1 MEKDFDII
9 IYGATGFTGK
19 LCSKYLSENTSDI
32 KWAIAGRNKEKLEEV
47 KKEFSLDV
55 DIFIAES
62 NDEKALDNI
71 TQNTKVVLS
80 TAGPFHRYSS
90 NLVKSCVKNSS
101 DYVDITGEFFW
112 IREMIDLHHEEASSK
127 GVRIV
132 PACGYDSIP
141 SDLGTFFASTKINEP
156 IKRIESFHAGQGGVS
171 GGTTET
177 GFSMG
182 DLKLGKKMNDP
193 FVLNPEKSVSKE
205 QKLLGSDSVGIK
217 KNNLIKSWTG
227 PFIMAVSNTRVVRRS
242 AALLELN
249 QEGYGVNFTY
259 QEHAFYKKFRT
270 ALLVTFVT
278 LLFGLILSTP
288 IRKLVRP
295 LLPKPGEGPS
305 EETMEN
311 GFFDS
316 FFSAELGSGEKKLF
330 RVHGKGDPG
339 YKVTSKFVCE
349 SALTLVKE
357 REKLPGGE
365 GYGGVLTPAS
375 GLGQPL
381 IDRLSK
387 NGVIFEGPII
397 L

>member
-1 MEKDFDII
+1 MTKDYDII

-19 LCSKYLSENTSDI
+19 LCAKYLSENTNDI
-32 KWAIAGRNKEKLEEV
+32 NWAIAGRNKEKLEDV

-205 QKLLGSDSVGIK
+205 QKLLGSDSIGLK
-217 KNNLIKSWTG
+217 KNNLINSWTG

-259 QEHAFYKKFRT
+259 QEHAFYKKFST

-288 IRKLVRP
+288 LRKLVRP

-305 EETMEN
+305 KETMEN

-316 FFSAELGSGEKKLF
+316 FFSAEVDSGEKKLF

-349 SALTLVKE
+349 SALTLIKE
-357 REKLPGGE
+357 RKKLPGGQ

-381 IDRLSK
+381 IDRLSS
-387 NGVIFEGPII
+387 NGVNFEGP

>member
-1 MEKDFDII
+1 MTKDYDIV

-19 LCSKYLSENTSDI
+19 LCAKYLSENTNDI
-32 KWAIAGRNKEKLEEV
+32 NWAIAGRNKEKLEEV

-141 SDLGTFFASTKINEP
+141 SDLGTFFSSTKINEP

-205 QKLLGSDSVGIK
+205 QKLLGSDSVGLK
-217 KNNLIKSWTG
+217 KNSLINSWTG

-259 QEHAFYKKFRT
+259 QEHAFYKKLST

-288 IRKLVRP
+288 LRKLIRP

-305 EETMEN
+305 KETMEN

-316 FFSAELGSGEKKLF
+316 FFSAEVGSGEKKLF

-349 SALTLVKE
+349 SALTLIKE
-357 REKLPGGE
+357 REKLPGGQ

-381 IDRLSK
+381 IDRLSS
-387 NGVIFEGPII
+387 NGVNFEGP

>member
-1 MEKDFDII
+1 MEKNLDIVV
-9 IYGATGFTGK
+9 YGATGFTGK
-19 LCSKYLSENTSDI
+19 LCAKYLSENSVDLN
-32 KWAIAGRNKEKLEEV
+32 WAIAGRNKEKLEEL
-47 KKEFSLDV
+47 KKELSLDV

-71 TQNTKVVLS
+71 TKNTKVVLS

-127 GVRIV
+127 GVRII

-141 SDLGTFFASTKINEP
+141 SDLGTFFSSTKIKEP

-193 FVLNPEKSVSKE
+193 FVLNPENSVSNE
-205 QKLLGSDSVGIK
+205 QKLLSSDSVGIK
-217 KNNLIKSWTG
+217 KNNLIESWTG

-316 FFSAELGSGEKKLF
+316 FFTAELDNGEKKLF

-349 SALTLVKE
+349 SALTLVKD
-357 REKLPGGE
+357 REKLPGGNE
-365 GYGGVLTPAS
+365 YGGVLTPAS

-381 IDRLSK
+381 IDRLSS
-387 NGVIFEGPII
+387 NGVHFEGP

>member
-1 MEKDFDII
+1 MEKNLDIVV
-9 IYGATGFTGK
+9 YGATGFTGK
-19 LCSKYLSENTSDI
+19 LCAKYLSENSVDLN
-32 KWAIAGRNKEKLEEV
+32 WAIAGRNKEKLEEL
-47 KKEFSLDV
+47 KKELSLDV

-71 TQNTKVVLS
+71 TKNTKVVLS

-127 GVRIV
+127 GVRII

-141 SDLGTFFASTKINEP
+141 SDLGTFFSSTKIKEP

-193 FVLNPEKSVSKE
+193 FVLNPEKSVSNE
-205 QKLLGSDSVGIK
+205 QKLLSSDSVGIK
-217 KNNLIKSWTG
+217 KNNLIESWTG

-316 FFSAELGSGEKKLF
+316 FFTAELDNGEKKLF

-349 SALTLVKE
+349 SALTLVKD
-357 REKLPGGE
+357 REKLPGGND
-365 GYGGVLTPAS
+365 YGGVLTPAS

-381 IDRLSK
+381 IDRLSS
-387 NGVIFEGPII
+387 NGVHFEGP

>member
-1 MEKDFDII
+1 MTKDYDIV

-19 LCSKYLSENTSDI
+19 LCAKYLSENTNDI
-32 KWAIAGRNKEKLEEV
+32 NWAIAGRNKEKLEDV

-205 QKLLGSDSVGIK
+205 QKLLGSDSVGLK
-217 KNNLIKSWTG
+217 KNSLINSWTG

-242 AALLELN
+242 AALLALN

-259 QEHAFYKKFRT
+259 QEHAFYKKFST

-288 IRKLVRP
+288 LRKLIRP

-305 EETMEN
+305 KETMEN

-316 FFSAELGSGEKKLF
+316 FFSAEVGSGEKKLF

-349 SALTLVKE
+349 SALTLIKE
-357 REKLPGGE
+357 REKLPGGQ

-381 IDRLSK
+381 IDRLSS
-387 NGVIFEGPII
+387 NGVNFEGP

>member
-1 MEKDFDII
+1 MTKDYDIV

-19 LCSKYLSENTSDI
+19 LCAKYLSENTNDI
-32 KWAIAGRNKEKLEEV
+32 NWAIAGRNKEKLEEV

-205 QKLLGSDSVGIK
+205 QKLLGSDSVGLK
-217 KNNLIKSWTG
+217 KNSLINSWTG

-259 QEHAFYKKFRT
+259 QEHAFYKKFST

-288 IRKLVRP
+288 LRKLIRP

-305 EETMEN
+305 KETMEN

-316 FFSAELGSGEKKLF
+316 FFSAEVGGGEKKLF

-349 SALTLVKE
+349 SALTLIKE
-357 REKLPGGE
+357 REKLPGGQ

-381 IDRLSK
+381 IDRLSS
-387 NGVIFEGPII
+387 NGVNFEGP

>member
-1 MEKDFDII
+1 MKKNFDII
-9 IYGATGFTGK
+9 VYGASGFTGK
-19 LCSKYLSENTSDI
+19 LCARYLSENAKDI
-32 KWAIAGRNKEKLEEV
+32 KWAIAGRNKKKLEDI
-47 KKEFSLDV
+47 KKDLSLDV

-62 NDEKALDNI
+62 NDEDALDNI
-71 TQNTKVVLS
+71 TLNTQVVLS

-90 NLVKSCVKNSS
+90 KLVKSCVKNSS

-112 IREMIDLHHEEASSK
+112 IREMIDLHHKEASSK
-127 GVRIV
+127 GVRII

-141 SDLGTFFASTKINEP
+141 SDLGTFFANSKIKEP
-156 IKRIESFHAGQGGVS
+156 IKRIESFHAGQGGIS

-193 FVLNPEKSVSKE
+193 FVLNPENSVSKE
-205 QKLLGSDSVGIK
+205 QKLLSSDSIGLK
-217 KNNLIKSWTG
+217 KNSLIKSWTG

-242 AALLELN
+242 AALLETK

-259 QEHAFYKKFRT
+259 QEHAFYKKFKT
-270 ALLVTFVT
+270 AFLVTCVT
-278 LLFGLILSTP
+278 LMFGLILKTP
-288 IRKLVRP
+288 VRKLVRP

-305 EETMEN
+305 EDTMEN

-316 FFSAELGSGEKKLF
+316 FFAAELDNGEKKLF

-349 SALTLVKE
+349 SALTLIKE
-357 REKLPGGE
+357 RGELPGGE
-365 GYGGVLTPAS
+365 EYGGVLTPAS

-381 IDRLSK
+381 IDRLSS
-387 NGVIFEGPII
+387 NGVNFEGP

>member
-1 MEKDFDII
+1 MKKNFDII
-9 IYGATGFTGK
+9 VYGATGFTGK
-19 LCSKYLSENTSDI
+19 LCARYLSENAKDI
-32 KWAIAGRNKEKLEEV
+32 KWAIAGRNKKKLEDI
-47 KKEFSLDV
+47 KKDLSLDV

-62 NDEKALDNI
+62 NDEDALDNI
-71 TQNTKVVLS
+71 TLNTQVVLS

-90 NLVKSCVKNSS
+90 KLVKSCVKNSS

-112 IREMIDLHHEEASSK
+112 IREMIDLHHNEASSK
-127 GVRIV
+127 GVRII

-141 SDLGTFFASTKINEP
+141 SDLGTFFANSKIKEP
-156 IKRIESFHAGQGGVS
+156 IKRIESFHAGQGGIS

-193 FVLNPEKSVSKE
+193 FVLNPENSVSKE
-205 QKLLGSDSVGIK
+205 QKLLSSDSIGLK
-217 KNNLIKSWTG
+217 KNSLIKSWTG
-227 PFIMAVSNTRVVRRS
+227 PFIIAVSNTRVVRRS
-242 AALLELN
+242 AALLETK

-259 QEHAFYKKFRT
+259 QEHAFYKKFKT
-270 ALLVTFVT
+270 AFLVTCVT
-278 LLFGLILSTP
+278 LMFGLILKTP
-288 IRKLVRP
+288 VRKLVRP

-305 EETMEN
+305 EDTMEN

-316 FFSAELGSGEKKLF
+316 FFAAELDSGEKKLF

-349 SALTLVKE
+349 SALTLIKE
-357 REKLPGGE
+357 RGELPGGE
-365 GYGGVLTPAS
+365 EYGGVLTPAS

-381 IDRLSK
+381 IDRLSS
-387 NGVIFEGPII
+387 NGVNFEGP

>member
-1 MEKDFDII
+1 MKKNFDII
-9 IYGATGFTGK
+9 VYGATGFTGK
-19 LCSKYLSENTSDI
+19 LCARYLSENAKDI
-32 KWAIAGRNKEKLEEV
+32 KWAIAGRNKKKLEDI
-47 KKEFSLDV
+47 KKDLLLDV

-62 NDEKALDNI
+62 NDEDALDNI
-71 TQNTKVVLS
+71 TLNTQVVLS

-90 NLVKSCVKNSS
+90 KLVKSCVKNSS

-112 IREMIDLHHEEASSK
+112 IREMIDLHHKEASSK
-127 GVRIV
+127 GVRII

-141 SDLGTFFASTKINEP
+141 SDLGTFFANSKIKEP
-156 IKRIESFHAGQGGVS
+156 VKRIESFHAGQGGIS

-193 FVLNPEKSVSKE
+193 FVLNPENSVSKE
-205 QKLLGSDSVGIK
+205 QKLLSSDSIGLK
-217 KNNLIKSWTG
+217 KNSLIKSWTG

-242 AALLELN
+242 AALLETK

-259 QEHAFYKKFRT
+259 QEHAFYKKFKT
-270 ALLVTFVT
+270 AFLVTCVT
-278 LLFGLILSTP
+278 LMFGLILKTP
-288 IRKLVRP
+288 VRKLVRP

-305 EETMEN
+305 EDTMEN

-316 FFSAELGSGEKKLF
+316 FFAAELDSGEKKLF

-349 SALTLVKE
+349 SALTLIKE
-357 REKLPGGE
+357 RGELPGGE
-365 GYGGVLTPAS
+365 EYGGVLTPAS

-381 IDRLSK
+381 IDRLSS
-387 NGVIFEGPII
+387 NGVNFEGP

>member
-1 MEKDFDII
+1 MTKDYDIV

-19 LCSKYLSENTSDI
+19 LCAKYLSENTNDI
-32 KWAIAGRNKEKLEEV
+32 NWAIAGRNKEKLEEV

-205 QKLLGSDSVGIK
+205 QKLLGSDSVGLK
-217 KNNLIKSWTG
+217 KNSLINSWTG

-259 QEHAFYKKFRT
+259 QEHAFYKKLST

-288 IRKLVRP
+288 LRKLIRP

-305 EETMEN
+305 KETMEN

-316 FFSAELGSGEKKLF
+316 FFSAEVGSGEKKLF

-349 SALTLVKE
+349 SALTLIKE
-357 REKLPGGE
+357 REKLPGGQ

-381 IDRLSK
+381 IDRLSS
-387 NGVIFEGPII
+387 NGVNFEGP

>member
-1 MEKDFDII
+1 MKKNFDII
-9 IYGATGFTGK
+9 VYGATGFTGK
-19 LCSKYLSENTSDI
+19 LCARYLSENAKDI
-32 KWAIAGRNKEKLEEV
+32 KWAIAGRNKKKLEDI
-47 KKEFSLDV
+47 KKDLSLDV

-62 NDEKALDNI
+62 NDEDALDNI
-71 TQNTKVVLS
+71 TLNTQVVLS

-90 NLVKSCVKNSS
+90 KLVKSCVKNSS

-112 IREMIDLHHEEASSK
+112 IREMIDLHHNEASSK
-127 GVRIV
+127 GVRII

-141 SDLGTFFASTKINEP
+141 SDLGTFFASSKIKEP
-156 IKRIESFHAGQGGVS
+156 IKRIESFHAGQGGIS

-193 FVLNPEKSVSKE
+193 FVLNPENSVSKE
-205 QKLLGSDSVGIK
+205 QKLLSSDSIGLK
-217 KNNLIKSWTG
+217 KNSLIKSWTG

-242 AALLELN
+242 AALLETK

-259 QEHAFYKKFRT
+259 QEHAFYKKFKT
-270 ALLVTFVT
+270 AFLVTCVT
-278 LLFGLILSTP
+278 LMFGLILKTP
-288 IRKLVRP
+288 VRKLVRP

-305 EETMEN
+305 EDTMEN

-316 FFSAELGSGEKKLF
+316 FFAAELDSGEKKLF
-330 RVHGKGDPG
+330 RVYGKGDPG

-349 SALTLVKE
+349 SALTLIKE
-357 REKLPGGE
+357 RGELPGGE
-365 GYGGVLTPAS
+365 EYGGVLTPAS

-381 IDRLSK
+381 IDRLSS
-387 NGVIFEGPII
+387 NGVNFEGP

>member
-1 MEKDFDII
+1 MEKNLDIVV
-9 IYGATGFTGK
+9 YGATGFTGK
-19 LCSKYLSENTSDI
+19 LCAKYLSENSVDLN
-32 KWAIAGRNKEKLEEV
+32 WAIAGRNKEKLEEL
-47 KKEFSLDV
+47 KKELSLDV

-71 TQNTKVVLS
+71 TKNTKVVLS

-127 GVRIV
+127 GVRII

-141 SDLGTFFASTKINEP
+141 SDLGTFFSSTKIKEP

-193 FVLNPEKSVSKE
+193 FVLNPEKSVSNE
-205 QKLLGSDSVGIK
+205 QKLLSSDSVGIK
-217 KNNLIKSWTG
+217 KNSLIESWTG
-227 PFIMAVSNTRVVRRS
+227 PFIMAISNTRVVRRS

-316 FFSAELGSGEKKLF
+316 FFTAELDNGEKKLF

-349 SALTLVKE
+349 SALTLVKD
-357 REKLPGGE
+357 REKLPGGNE
-365 GYGGVLTPAS
+365 YGGVLTPAS

-381 IDRLSK
+381 IDRLSS
-387 NGVIFEGPII
+387 NGVHFEGP

>member
-1 MEKDFDII
+1 MEKHLDIVV
-9 IYGATGFTGK
+9 YGATGFTGK
-19 LCSKYLSENTSDI
+19 LCAKYLSENSVDLN
-32 KWAIAGRNKEKLEEV
+32 WAIAGRNKEKLEEL
-47 KKEFSLDV
+47 KKELSLDV

-71 TQNTKVVLS
+71 TKNTKVVLS

-127 GVRIV
+127 GVRII

-141 SDLGTFFASTKINEP
+141 SDLGTFFSSTKIKEP

-193 FVLNPEKSVSKE
+193 FVLNPEKSVSNE
-205 QKLLGSDSVGIK
+205 QKLLSSDSVGIK
-217 KNNLIKSWTG
+217 KNNLIESWTG

-316 FFSAELGSGEKKLF
+316 FFTAELDNGEKKLF

-349 SALTLVKE
+349 SALTLVKD
-357 REKLPGGE
+357 RENLPGGNE
-365 GYGGVLTPAS
+365 YGGVLTPAS

-381 IDRLSK
+381 IDRLSS
-387 NGVIFEGPII
+387 NGVHFEGP

>member
-1 MEKDFDII
+1 MEKNLDIVV
-9 IYGATGFTGK
+9 YGATGFTGK
-19 LCSKYLSENTSDI
+19 LCAKYLSENSVDLN
-32 KWAIAGRNKEKLEEV
+32 WAIAGRNKEKLEEL
-47 KKEFSLDV
+47 KKELSLDV

-71 TQNTKVVLS
+71 TKNTKVVLS

-127 GVRIV
+127 GVRII

-141 SDLGTFFASTKINEP
+141 SDLGTFFSSTKIKEP
-156 IKRIESFHAGQGGVS
+156 IKRIESFHASQGGVS

-193 FVLNPEKSVSKE
+193 FVLNPEKSVSNE
-205 QKLLGSDSVGIK
+205 QKLLSSDSVGIK
-217 KNNLIKSWTG
+217 KNNLIESWTG
-227 PFIMAVSNTRVVRRS
+227 PFIMAISNTRVVRRS

-316 FFSAELGSGEKKLF
+316 FFTAELDNGEKKLF

-349 SALTLVKE
+349 SALTLVKD
-357 REKLPGGE
+357 REKLPGGNE
-365 GYGGVLTPAS
+365 YGGVLTPAS

-381 IDRLSK
+381 IDRLSS
-387 NGVIFEGPII
+387 NGVHFDGP

>member
-1 MEKDFDII
+1 MKKNFDII
-9 IYGATGFTGK
+9 LYGATGFTGK
-19 LCSKYLSENTSDI
+19 LCARYLSENAKDI
-32 KWAIAGRNKEKLEEV
+32 KWAIAGRNKKKLEDI
-47 KKEFSLDV
+47 KKDLSLDV

-62 NDEKALDNI
+62 NDEDALDNI
-71 TQNTKVVLS
+71 TLNTQVVLS

-90 NLVKSCVKNSS
+90 KLVKSCVKNSS

-112 IREMIDLHHEEASSK
+112 IREMIDLHHNEASSK
-127 GVRIV
+127 GVRII

-141 SDLGTFFASTKINEP
+141 SDLGTFFANSKIKEP
-156 IKRIESFHAGQGGVS
+156 IKRIESFHAGQGGIS

-193 FVLNPEKSVSKE
+193 FVLNPENSVSKE
-205 QKLLGSDSVGIK
+205 QKLLSSDSIGLK
-217 KNNLIKSWTG
+217 KNSLIKSWTG

-242 AALLELN
+242 AALLETK

-259 QEHAFYKKFRT
+259 QEHAFYKKFKT
-270 ALLVTFVT
+270 AFLVTCVT
-278 LLFGLILSTP
+278 LMFGLILKTP
-288 IRKLVRP
+288 VRKLVRP

-305 EETMEN
+305 EDTMEN

-316 FFSAELGSGEKKLF
+316 FFAAELDSGEKKLF

-349 SALTLVKE
+349 SALTLIKE
-357 REKLPGGE
+357 RGELPGGE
-365 GYGGVLTPAS
+365 EYGGVLTPAS

-381 IDRLSK
+381 IDRLSS
-387 NGVIFEGPII
+387 NGVNFEGP

>member
-1 MEKDFDII
+1 MEKNLDIVV
-9 IYGATGFTGK
+9 YGATGFTGK
-19 LCSKYLSENTSDI
+19 LCAKYLSENSVDLN
-32 KWAIAGRNKEKLEEV
+32 WAIAGRNKEKLEEL
-47 KKEFSLDV
+47 KKELSLDV

-71 TQNTKVVLS
+71 TKNTKVVLS

-90 NLVKSCVKNSS
+90 NLVKSCIKNSS

-127 GVRIV
+127 GVRII

-141 SDLGTFFASTKINEP
+141 SDLGTFFSSTKIKEP

-193 FVLNPEKSVSKE
+193 FVLNPEKSVSNE
-205 QKLLGSDSVGIK
+205 QKLLSSDSVGIK
-217 KNNLIKSWTG
+217 KNNLIESWTG
-227 PFIMAVSNTRVVRRS
+227 PFIMAISNTRVVRRS

-316 FFSAELGSGEKKLF
+316 FFTAELDNGEKKLF

-349 SALTLVKE
+349 SALTLVKD
-357 REKLPGGE
+357 REKLPGGNE
-365 GYGGVLTPAS
+365 YGGVLTPAS

-381 IDRLSK
+381 IDRLSS
-387 NGVIFEGPII
+387 NGVHFEGP

>member
-1 MEKDFDII
+1 MEKNLDIVV
-9 IYGATGFTGK
+9 YGATGFTGK
-19 LCSKYLSENTSDI
+19 LCAKYLSENSVDLN
-32 KWAIAGRNKEKLEEV
+32 WAIAGRNKEKLEEL
-47 KKEFSLDV
+47 KKELSLDV

-71 TQNTKVVLS
+71 TKNTKVVLS

-127 GVRIV
+127 GVRII

-141 SDLGTFFASTKINEP
+141 SDLGTFFSSTKIKEP

-193 FVLNPEKSVSKE
+193 FVLNPEKSVSNE
-205 QKLLGSDSVGIK
+205 QKLLSSDSVGIK
-217 KNNLIKSWTG
+217 KNNLIESWTG

-316 FFSAELGSGEKKLF
+316 FFTAELDNGEKKLF

-349 SALTLVKE
+349 SALTLVMD
-357 REKLPGGE
+357 RENLPGGNE
-365 GYGGVLTPAS
+365 YGGVLTPAS

-381 IDRLSK
+381 IDRLSS
-387 NGVIFEGPII
+387 NGVHFDGP

>member
-1 MEKDFDII
+1 MEKNLDIVV
-9 IYGATGFTGK
+9 YGATGFTGK
-19 LCSKYLSENTSDI
+19 LCAKYLSENSVDLN
-32 KWAIAGRNKEKLEEV
+32 WAIAGRNKEKLEEL
-47 KKEFSLDV
+47 KKELSLDV

-71 TQNTKVVLS
+71 TKNTKVVLS

-127 GVRIV
+127 GVRII

-141 SDLGTFFASTKINEP
+141 SDLGTFFSSTKIKEP

-182 DLKLGKKMNDP
+182 DLKLEKKMNDP
-193 FVLNPEKSVSKE
+193 FVLNPEKSVSNE
-205 QKLLGSDSVGIK
+205 QKLLSSDSVGIK
-217 KNNLIKSWTG
+217 KNNLIESWTG

-316 FFSAELGSGEKKLF
+316 FFTAELDNGEKKLF

-349 SALTLVKE
+349 SALTLVKD
-357 REKLPGGE
+357 REKLPGGNE
-365 GYGGVLTPAS
+365 YGGVLTPAS

-381 IDRLSK
+381 IDRLSS
-387 NGVIFEGPII
+387 NGVHFEGP

>member
-1 MEKDFDII
+1 MEKNLDIVV
-9 IYGATGFTGK
+9 YGATGFTGK
-19 LCSKYLSENTSDI
+19 LCAKYLSENSVDLN
-32 KWAIAGRNKEKLEEV
+32 WAIAGRNKEKLEEL
-47 KKEFSLDV
+47 KKELSLDV

-71 TQNTKVVLS
+71 TKNTKVVLS

-127 GVRIV
+127 GVRII

-141 SDLGTFFASTKINEP
+141 SDLGTFFSSTKIKEP

-193 FVLNPEKSVSKE
+193 FVLNPEKSVSNE
-205 QKLLGSDSVGIK
+205 QKLLSSDSVGIK
-217 KNNLIKSWTG
+217 KNNLIESWTG

-316 FFSAELGSGEKKLF
+316 FFTAELDNGEKKLF

-349 SALTLVKE
+349 SALTLVKD
-357 REKLPGGE
+357 REKLPGGNE
-365 GYGGVLTPAS
+365 YGGVLTPAS

-381 IDRLSK
+381 IDRLSL
-387 NGVIFEGPII
+387 NGVHFEGP

>member
-1 MEKDFDII
+1 MTKDYDIV

-19 LCSKYLSENTSDI
+19 LCAKYLSENTNDI
-32 KWAIAGRNKEKLEEV
+32 NWAIAGRNKEKLEEV

-205 QKLLGSDSVGIK
+205 QKLFGSDSVGLK
-217 KNNLIKSWTG
+217 KNSLINSWTG

-259 QEHAFYKKFRT
+259 QEHAFYKKFST

-288 IRKLVRP
+288 LRKLIRP

-305 EETMEN
+305 KETMEN

-316 FFSAELGSGEKKLF
+316 FFSAEVGSGEKKLF

-349 SALTLVKE
+349 SALTLIKE
-357 REKLPGGE
+357 REKLPGGQ

-381 IDRLSK
+381 IDRLSS
-387 NGVIFEGPII
+387 NGVNFEGP

>member
-1 MEKDFDII
+1 MKKNFDII
-9 IYGATGFTGK
+9 VYGATGFTGK
-19 LCSKYLSENTSDI
+19 LCARYLSENAKDI
-32 KWAIAGRNKEKLEEV
+32 KWAIAGRNKKKLEDI
-47 KKEFSLDV
+47 KKDLSLDV

-62 NDEKALDNI
+62 NDEDALDNI
-71 TQNTKVVLS
+71 TLNTQVVLS

-90 NLVKSCVKNSS
+90 KLVKSCVKNSS

-112 IREMIDLHHEEASSK
+112 IREMIDLHHNEASSK
-127 GVRIV
+127 GVRII

-141 SDLGTFFASTKINEP
+141 SDLGTFFANSKITEP
-156 IKRIESFHAGQGGVS
+156 IKRIESFHAGQGGIS

-193 FVLNPEKSVSKE
+193 FVLNPENSVSKE
-205 QKLLGSDSVGIK
+205 QKLLSSDSIGLK
-217 KNNLIKSWTG
+217 KNSLIKSWTG

-242 AALLELN
+242 AALLETK

-259 QEHAFYKKFRT
+259 QEHAFYKKFKT
-270 ALLVTFVT
+270 AFLVTCVT
-278 LLFGLILSTP
+278 LMFGLILKTP
-288 IRKLVRP
+288 VRKLVRP

-305 EETMEN
+305 EDTMEN

-316 FFSAELGSGEKKLF
+316 FFAAELDSGEKKLF
-330 RVHGKGDPG
+330 RVYGKGDPG

-349 SALTLVKE
+349 SALTLIKE
-357 REKLPGGE
+357 RGELPGGE
-365 GYGGVLTPAS
+365 EYGGVLTPAS

-381 IDRLSK
+381 IDRLSS
-387 NGVIFEGPII
+387 NGVNFEGP

>member
-1 MEKDFDII
+1 MTKDYDIV

-19 LCSKYLSENTSDI
+19 LCAKYLSENANDI
-32 KWAIAGRNKEKLEEV
+32 NWAIAGRNKEKLEDV

-62 NDEKALDNI
+62 NDEKALDSI

-90 NLVKSCVKNSS
+90 NLVKSCVNNSS
-101 DYVDITGEFFW
+101 DYVDIIGEFFW

-205 QKLLGSDSVGIK
+205 QKLLGSDSVGLK
-217 KNNLIKSWTG
+217 KNSLINSWTG

-259 QEHAFYKKFRT
+259 QEHAFYKKFST

-288 IRKLVRP
+288 LRKLIRP

-305 EETMEN
+305 KETMEN

-316 FFSAELGSGEKKLF
+316 FFSAEVGSGEKKLF

-349 SALTLVKE
+349 SALTLIKE
-357 REKLPGGE
+357 REKLPGGR

-381 IDRLSK
+381 IDRLSS
-387 NGVIFEGPII
+387 NGVNFEGP

>member
-1 MEKDFDII
+1 MTKNYDIV

-19 LCSKYLSENTSDI
+19 LCAKYLSENANDI
-32 KWAIAGRNKEKLEEV
+32 NWAIAGRNKEKLEEV

-62 NDEKALDNI
+62 NDEKALNSI

-205 QKLLGSDSVGIK
+205 QKLLGSDSVGLK
-217 KNNLIKSWTG
+217 KNSLINSWTG

-259 QEHAFYKKFRT
+259 QEHAFYKKLST

-288 IRKLVRP
+288 LRKLIRP

-305 EETMEN
+305 KETMEN

-316 FFSAELGSGEKKLF
+316 FFSAEVGSGEKKLF

-349 SALTLVKE
+349 SALTLIKE
-357 REKLPGGE
+357 REKLPGGRS
-365 GYGGVLTPAS
+365 YGGVLTPAS

-381 IDRLSK
+381 IDRLSS
-387 NGVIFEGPII
+387 NGVNFEGP

>member
-1 MEKDFDII
+1 MTKDYDIV

-19 LCSKYLSENTSDI
+19 LCAKYLSENANDI
-32 KWAIAGRNKEKLEEV
+32 NWAVAGRNKEKLEDV

-205 QKLLGSDSVGIK
+205 QKLLGSDSVGLK
-217 KNNLIKSWTG
+217 KNSLINSWTG

-259 QEHAFYKKFRT
+259 QEHAFYKKFST

-288 IRKLVRP
+288 LRKLVRP

-305 EETMEN
+305 KETMEN

-316 FFSAELGSGEKKLF
+316 FFSAEVDSGEKKLF

-349 SALTLVKE
+349 SALTLIKE
-357 REKLPGGE
+357 RKKLPGGQ

-381 IDRLSK
+381 IDRLSS
-387 NGVIFEGPII
+387 NGVNFEGP

>member
-1 MEKDFDII
+1 MEKNLDIVV
-9 IYGATGFTGK
+9 YGATGFTGK
-19 LCSKYLSENTSDI
+19 LCAKYLSENSVDLN
-32 KWAIAGRNKEKLEEV
+32 WAIAGRNKEKLEEL
-47 KKEFSLDV
+47 KKELSLDV

-71 TQNTKVVLS
+71 TKNTKVVLS

-127 GVRIV
+127 GVRII

-141 SDLGTFFASTKINEP
+141 SDLGTFFSSTKIKEP

-193 FVLNPEKSVSKE
+193 FVLNPEKSVSNE
-205 QKLLGSDSVGIK
+205 QKLLSSDSVGIK
-217 KNNLIKSWTG
+217 KNNLIESWTG

-249 QEGYGVNFTY
+249 QEGYAVNFTY

-316 FFSAELGSGEKKLF
+316 FFTAELDNGEKKLF

-349 SALTLVKE
+349 SALTLVKD
-357 REKLPGGE
+357 REKLPGGNE
-365 GYGGVLTPAS
+365 YGGVLTPAS

-381 IDRLSK
+381 IDRLSS
-387 NGVIFEGPII
+387 NGVHFEGP

>member
-1 MEKDFDII
+1 
-9 IYGATGFTGK
+9 
-19 LCSKYLSENTSDI
+19 
-32 KWAIAGRNKEKLEEV
+32 
-47 KKEFSLDV
+47 
-55 DIFIAES
+55 
-62 NDEKALDNI
+62 
-71 TQNTKVVLS
+71 
-80 TAGPFHRYSS
+80 
-90 NLVKSCVKNSS
+90 
-101 DYVDITGEFFW
+101 
-112 IREMIDLHHEEASSK
+112 MIDLHHEEASSK

-141 SDLGTFFASTKINEP
+141 SDLGTFFASTKVNEP

-205 QKLLGSDSVGIK
+205 QKLHGSDSVGIK

-288 IRKLVRP
+288 IRKLIRP

>member
-1 MEKDFDII
+1 MEKNLDIVV
-9 IYGATGFTGK
+9 YGATGFTGK
-19 LCSKYLSENTSDI
+19 LCAKYLSGNSVDLN
-32 KWAIAGRNKEKLEEV
+32 WAIAGRNKEKLEEL
-47 KKEFSLDV
+47 KKELSLDV

-71 TQNTKVVLS
+71 TKNTKVVLS

-127 GVRIV
+127 GVRII

-141 SDLGTFFASTKINEP
+141 SDLGTFFSSTKIKEP

-193 FVLNPEKSVSKE
+193 FVLNPEKSVSNE
-205 QKLLGSDSVGIK
+205 QKLLSSDSVGIK
-217 KNNLIKSWTG
+217 KNNLIESWTG

-316 FFSAELGSGEKKLF
+316 FFTAELDNGEKKLF

-349 SALTLVKE
+349 SALTLVKD
-357 REKLPGGE
+357 REKLPGGNE
-365 GYGGVLTPAS
+365 YGGVLTPAS

-381 IDRLSK
+381 IDRLSS
-387 NGVIFEGPII
+387 NGVHFEGP

>member
-1 MEKDFDII
+1 MEKNLDIVV
-9 IYGATGFTGK
+9 YGATGFTGK
-19 LCSKYLSENTSDI
+19 LCAKYLSENSVDLN
-32 KWAIAGRNKEKLEEV
+32 WAIAGRNKEKLEEL
-47 KKEFSLDV
+47 KKELSLDV

-62 NDEKALDNI
+62 NDQKALDNI
-71 TQNTKVVLS
+71 TKNTKVVLS

-127 GVRIV
+127 GVRII

-141 SDLGTFFASTKINEP
+141 SDLGTFFSSTKIKEP
-156 IKRIESFHAGQGGVS
+156 IKRIGSFHAGQGGVS

-193 FVLNPEKSVSKE
+193 FVLNPEKSVSNE
-205 QKLLGSDSVGIK
+205 QKLLSSDSVGIK
-217 KNNLIKSWTG
+217 KNNLIESWTG

-316 FFSAELGSGEKKLF
+316 FFTAELDNGEKKLF

-349 SALTLVKE
+349 SALTLVKD
-357 REKLPGGE
+357 REKLPGGNE
-365 GYGGVLTPAS
+365 YGGVLTPAS

-381 IDRLSK
+381 IDRLSS
-387 NGVIFEGPII
+387 NGVHFEGP

>member
-1 MEKDFDII
+1 MEKNLDIVV
-9 IYGATGFTGK
+9 YGATGFTGK
-19 LCSKYLSENTSDI
+19 LCAKYLSENSVDLN
-32 KWAIAGRNKEKLEEV
+32 WAIAGRNKEKLEEL
-47 KKEFSLDV
+47 KKELSLDV

-71 TQNTKVVLS
+71 TKNTKVVLS

-127 GVRIV
+127 GVRII

-141 SDLGTFFASTKINEP
+141 SDLGTFFSSTKIKEP

-193 FVLNPEKSVSKE
+193 FVLNPEKSVSNE
-205 QKLLGSDSVGIK
+205 QKLLSSDSVGIK
-217 KNNLIKSWTG
+217 KNSLIESWTG

-316 FFSAELGSGEKKLF
+316 FFTAELDNGEKKLF

-349 SALTLVKE
+349 SALTLVKD
-357 REKLPGGE
+357 REKLPGGNE
-365 GYGGVLTPAS
+365 YGGVLTPAS

-381 IDRLSK
+381 IDRLSS
-387 NGVIFEGPII
+387 NGVHFEGP

>member
-1 MEKDFDII
+1 MKKNFDII
-9 IYGATGFTGK
+9 VYGATGFTGK
-19 LCSKYLSENTSDI
+19 LCARYLSENAKDI
-32 KWAIAGRNKEKLEEV
+32 KWAIAGRNKKKLEDI
-47 KKEFSLDV
+47 KKDLSLDV

-62 NDEKALDNI
+62 NNEDALDNI
-71 TQNTKVVLS
+71 TLNTQVVLS

-90 NLVKSCVKNSS
+90 KLVKSCVKNSS

-112 IREMIDLHHEEASSK
+112 IREMIDLHHKEASSK
-127 GVRIV
+127 GVRII

-141 SDLGTFFASTKINEP
+141 SDLGTFFANSKIKEP
-156 IKRIESFHAGQGGVS
+156 IKRIESFHAGQGGIS

-193 FVLNPEKSVSKE
+193 FVLNPENSVSKE
-205 QKLLGSDSVGIK
+205 QKLLSSDSIGLK
-217 KNNLIKSWTG
+217 KNSLIKSWTG

-242 AALLELN
+242 AALLETK

-259 QEHAFYKKFRT
+259 QEHAFYKKFKT
-270 ALLVTFVT
+270 AFLVTCVT
-278 LLFGLILSTP
+278 LMFGLILKTP
-288 IRKLVRP
+288 VRKLVRP

-305 EETMEN
+305 EDTMEN

-316 FFSAELGSGEKKLF
+316 FFAAELDSGEKKLF
-330 RVHGKGDPG
+330 RVYGKGDPG

-349 SALTLVKE
+349 SALTLIKE
-357 REKLPGGE
+357 RGELPGGE
-365 GYGGVLTPAS
+365 EYGGVLTPAS

-381 IDRLSK
+381 IDRLSS
-387 NGVIFEGPII
+387 NGVNFEGP

>member
-1 MEKDFDII
+1 MEKNLDIVV
-9 IYGATGFTGK
+9 YGATGFTGK
-19 LCSKYLSENTSDI
+19 LCAKYLSENSVDLN
-32 KWAIAGRNKEKLEEV
+32 WAIAGRNKEKLEEL
-47 KKEFSLDV
+47 KKELSLDV

-62 NDEKALDNI
+62 NDQKALDNI
-71 TQNTKVVLS
+71 TKNTKVVLS

-112 IREMIDLHHEEASSK
+112 IREMIDPHHEEASSK
-127 GVRIV
+127 GVRII

-141 SDLGTFFASTKINEP
+141 SDLGTFFSSTKIKEP

-193 FVLNPEKSVSKE
+193 FVLNPEKSVSNE
-205 QKLLGSDSVGIK
+205 QKLLSSDSVGIK
-217 KNNLIKSWTG
+217 KNNLIESWTG

-316 FFSAELGSGEKKLF
+316 FFTAELDNGEKKLF

-349 SALTLVKE
+349 SALTLVKD
-357 REKLPGGE
+357 REKLPGGNE
-365 GYGGVLTPAS
+365 YGGVLTPAS

-381 IDRLSK
+381 IDRLSS
-387 NGVIFEGPII
+387 NGVHFEGP

>member
-1 MEKDFDII
+1 MEKNLDIVV
-9 IYGATGFTGK
+9 YGATGFTGK
-19 LCSKYLSENTSDI
+19 LCAKYLSENSVDLN
-32 KWAIAGRNKEKLEEV
+32 WAIAGRNKEKLEEL
-47 KKEFSLDV
+47 KKELSLDA

-71 TQNTKVVLS
+71 TKNTKVVLS

-127 GVRIV
+127 GVRII

-141 SDLGTFFASTKINEP
+141 SDLGTFFSSTKIKEP

-193 FVLNPEKSVSKE
+193 FVLNPEKSVSNE
-205 QKLLGSDSVGIK
+205 QKLLSSDSVGIK
-217 KNNLIKSWTG
+217 KNNLIESWTG

-316 FFSAELGSGEKKLF
+316 FFTAELDNGEKKLF

-349 SALTLVKE
+349 SALTLVKD
-357 REKLPGGE
+357 REKLPGGNE
-365 GYGGVLTPAS
+365 YGGVLTPAS

-381 IDRLSK
+381 IDRLSS
-387 NGVIFEGPII
+387 NGVHFEGP

>member
-1 MEKDFDII
+1 MEKNLDIVV
-9 IYGATGFTGK
+9 YGATGFTGK
-19 LCSKYLSENTSDI
+19 LCAKYLSENSVDLN
-32 KWAIAGRNKEKLEEV
+32 WAIAGRNKEKLEEL
-47 KKEFSLDV
+47 KKELSLDV

-71 TQNTKVVLS
+71 TKNTKVVLS

-127 GVRIV
+127 GVRII

-141 SDLGTFFASTKINEP
+141 SDLGTFFSSTKIKEP

-193 FVLNPEKSVSKE
+193 FVLNPEKSVSNE
-205 QKLLGSDSVGIK
+205 QKLLSSDSVGIK
-217 KNNLIKSWTG
+217 KNNLIESWTG
-227 PFIMAVSNTRVVRRS
+227 PFIMAISNTRVVRRS

-316 FFSAELGSGEKKLF
+316 FFTAELDNGEKKLF

-349 SALTLVKE
+349 SALTLIKD
-357 REKLPGGE
+357 REKLPGGNE
-365 GYGGVLTPAS
+365 YGGVLTPAS

-381 IDRLSK
+381 IDRLSS
-387 NGVIFEGPII
+387 NGVHFEGP

>member
-1 MEKDFDII
+1 MKKNFDII

-19 LCSKYLSENTSDI
+19 LCARYLSENAKDI
-32 KWAIAGRNKEKLEEV
+32 KWAIAGRNKQKLEDI
-47 KKEFSLDV
+47 KKDLSLDV

-62 NDEKALDNI
+62 NDEDALDNI
-71 TQNTKVVLS
+71 TLNTQVVLS

-90 NLVKSCVKNSS
+90 KLVKSCVKNTS

-112 IREMIDLHHEEASSK
+112 IREMIDLHHKKASSK
-127 GVRIV
+127 GVRII

-141 SDLGTFFASTKINEP
+141 SDLGTFFASSRIKEP
-156 IKRIESFHAGQGGVS
+156 IKRIESFHAGQGGIS

-182 DLKLGKKMNDP
+182 DLNLGKKMNDP
-193 FVLNPEKSVSKE
+193 FVLNPENSVSKE
-205 QKLLGSDSVGIK
+205 QKLLGSDSIGLK
-217 KNNLIKSWTG
+217 KNSLIKSWTG

-242 AALLELN
+242 AALLEMK

-259 QEHAFYKKFRT
+259 QEHAFYKKFKT
-270 ALLVTFVT
+270 AFLVTFVT
-278 LLFGLILSTP
+278 LMFGLILKTP
-288 IRKLVRP
+288 VRKLVRP

-305 EETMEN
+305 EDTMEN

-316 FFSAELGSGEKKLF
+316 FFVAELDSGEKKLF

-349 SALTLVKE
+349 SALTLIKE
-357 REKLPGGE
+357 REELPGGE
-365 GYGGVLTPAS
+365 EYGGVLTPAS

-381 IDRLSK
+381 IDRLSS
-387 NGVIFEGPII
+387 NGVNFEGP

>member
-1 MEKDFDII
+1 MKKNFDII

-19 LCSKYLSENTSDI
+19 LCARYLSENAKDI
-32 KWAIAGRNKEKLEEV
+32 KWAIAGRNKQKLEDI
-47 KKEFSLDV
+47 KKDLSLDV

-62 NDEKALDNI
+62 NDEDALDNI
-71 TQNTKVVLS
+71 TLNTQVVLS

-90 NLVKSCVKNSS
+90 KLVKSCVKNTS

-112 IREMIDLHHEEASSK
+112 IREMIDLHHKKASSK
-127 GVRIV
+127 GVRII

-141 SDLGTFFASTKINEP
+141 SDLGTFFASSRIKEP
-156 IKRIESFHAGQGGVS
+156 IKRIESFHAGQGGIS

-182 DLKLGKKMNDP
+182 DLNLGKKMNDP
-193 FVLNPEKSVSKE
+193 FVLNPENSVSKE
-205 QKLLGSDSVGIK
+205 QKLLGSDSIGLK
-217 KNNLIKSWTG
+217 KNSLIKSWTG

-242 AALLELN
+242 AALLEMK

-259 QEHAFYKKFRT
+259 QEHAFYKKFKT
-270 ALLVTFVT
+270 AFLVTFVT
-278 LLFGLILSTP
+278 LMFGLILKTP
-288 IRKLVRP
+288 VRKLVRP

-305 EETMEN
+305 EDTMEN

-316 FFSAELGSGEKKLF
+316 FFAAELDSGEKKLF

-349 SALTLVKE
+349 SALTLIKE
-357 REKLPGGE
+357 REELPGGE
-365 GYGGVLTPAS
+365 EYGGVLTPAS

-381 IDRLSK
+381 IDRLSS
-387 NGVIFEGPII
+387 NGVNFEGP

>member
-1 MEKDFDII
+1 MTKDYDIV

-19 LCSKYLSENTSDI
+19 LCAKYLSENTNDI
-32 KWAIAGRNKEKLEEV
+32 NWAIAGRNKEKLEEV

-205 QKLLGSDSVGIK
+205 QKLLGSDSVGLK
-217 KNNLIKSWTG
+217 KNSLINSWTG

-259 QEHAFYKKFRT
+259 QEHAFYKKFST

-288 IRKLVRP
+288 LRKLIRP

-305 EETMEN
+305 KETMEN

-316 FFSAELGSGEKKLF
+316 FFSAEVGSGEKKLF

-349 SALTLVKE
+349 SALTLIKE
-357 REKLPGGE
+357 RKKLPGGQ

-381 IDRLSK
+381 IDRLSS
-387 NGVIFEGPII
+387 NGVNFEGP

>member
-1 MEKDFDII
+1 MEKNLDIVV
-9 IYGATGFTGK
+9 YGATGFTGK
-19 LCSKYLSENTSDI
+19 LCAKYLSENSVDLN
-32 KWAIAGRNKEKLEEV
+32 WAIAGRNKEKLEEL
-47 KKEFSLDV
+47 KKELSLDI

-71 TQNTKVVLS
+71 TKNTKVVLS

-127 GVRIV
+127 GVRII

-141 SDLGTFFASTKINEP
+141 SDLGTFFSSTKIKEP

-193 FVLNPEKSVSKE
+193 FVLNPEKSVSNE
-205 QKLLGSDSVGIK
+205 QKLLSSDSVGIK
-217 KNNLIKSWTG
+217 KNNLIESWTG

-316 FFSAELGSGEKKLF
+316 FFTAELDNGEKKLF

-349 SALTLVKE
+349 SALTLVKD
-357 REKLPGGE
+357 REKLPGGNE
-365 GYGGVLTPAS
+365 YGGVLTPAS

-381 IDRLSK
+381 IDRLSS
-387 NGVIFEGPII
+387 NGVHFEGP

>member
-1 MEKDFDII
+1 MTKDYDIV

-19 LCSKYLSENTSDI
+19 LCAKYLSENTNGI
-32 KWAIAGRNKEKLEEV
+32 NWAIAGRNKEKLEDV

-205 QKLLGSDSVGIK
+205 QKLLGSDSVGLK
-217 KNNLIKSWTG
+217 KNSLINSWTG

-259 QEHAFYKKFRT
+259 QEHAFYKKFST

-288 IRKLVRP
+288 LRKLVRP

-305 EETMEN
+305 KETMEN

-316 FFSAELGSGEKKLF
+316 FFSAEVDSGEKKLF

-349 SALTLVKE
+349 SALTLIKE
-357 REKLPGGE
+357 RKKLPGGQ

-381 IDRLSK
+381 IDRLSS
-387 NGVIFEGPII
+387 NGVNFEGP